1 MTGYEYL
8 RLVIEANIDLSKP
21 IVVPDEKSGITGGN
35 QKANGTKFWMIN
47 VFELDAGGMPYK
59 SIERVFTTFEDAKWM
74 FDNWK
79 GSDDKDFLGVYLYEA
94 KEDERC
100 HYIRLTGSA
109 LYSAKKGR

>member
-21 IVVPDEKSGITGGN
+21 IVLPNEK
-35 QKANGTKFWMIN
+35 NGTKFWMIN
-47 VFELDAGGMPYK
+47 VFELDAEGLPYK
-59 SIERVFTTFEDAKWM
+59 SIERVFTTLEDAKWM

-79 GSDDKDFLGVYLYEA
+79 GSTDDDFVGVYLYEA
-94 KEDERC
+94 KEDERR

-109 LYSAKKGR
+109 LYSARKGR